1 MMQQTIK
8 LIFKKDLTKLAGNAF
23 GKNTY
28 ETQVKDVID
37 FNASIVF
44 EIPTQIDRIASS
56 FVQGFF
62 DAIVKEIGVQGI
74 EQQISYISSITDL
87 KEFVLDNLE

>member
-1 MMQQTIK
+1 MEQTIK
-8 LIFKKDLTKLAGNAF
+8 LIFKGDLTKLAGNAF

-37 FNASIVF
+37 FNKSIVF
-44 EIPTQIDRIASS
+44 EFPMQIDRIASS

-62 DAIVKEIGVQGI
+62 DEIINEIGVDGV
-74 EQQISYISSITDL
+74 EQQITYISSIPDL
-87 KEFVLDNLE
+87 KDFVLENLE

>member
-1 MMQQTIK
+1 MEQTIK
-8 LIFKKDLTKLAGNAF
+8 LIFKGDLTKLAGNAF

-37 FNASIVF
+37 FNKSIVF
-44 EIPTQIDRIASS
+44 EFPMQIDRIASS

-62 DAIVKEIGVQGI
+62 DEIINEIGVDGV
-74 EQQISYISSITDL
+74 EQQITYISSIPDL
-87 KEFVLDNLE
+87 KGFVLENLE

>member
-1 MMQQTIK
+1 MEQTIK
-8 LIFKKDLTKLAGNAF
+8 LVFKNDLTKLAGNAF

-37 FNASIVF
+37 FNASITF
-44 EIPTQIDRIASS
+44 EIPAQIDRIASS

-62 DAIVKEIGVQGI
+62 DEIVKEIGVEGI
-74 EQQISYISSITDL
+74 EKQIDYISSITDL
-87 KEFVLDNLE
+87 KYFVLDNLE

>member
-1 MMQQTIK
+1 MEQTIK
-8 LIFKKDLTKLAGNAF
+8 LVFKNDLTKLAGNAF

-37 FNASIVF
+37 FNASIIF
-44 EIPTQIDRIASS
+44 EIPSQIDRIASS

-62 DAIVKEIGVQGI
+62 DEIVKEIGVEGI
-74 EQQISYISSITDL
+74 EKQIEYISSITDL
-87 KEFVLDNLE
+87 KYFVLDNLE